1 MRLFYQRFPIFQ
13 TLSGK
18 LSWSHYVE
26 IISIDNELE
35 RNFYYNQSIKDA
47 WRAGFAG

>member
-1 MRLFYQRFPIFQ
+1 MKHQQGVSRNNIQYMRVLYLKYSKFQ

-26 IISIDNELE
+26 LL
-35 RNFYYNQSIKDA
+35 
-47 WRAGFAG
+47 